1 MANNQANVVKYFRK
15 KLSDSGNSAYEAPTY
30 IGAEQR
36 FVSALR
42 NSVNNN
48 LEEQYLLGSDC
59 ETSIWQ
65 DEDKNYSMWKEYYV
79 KSANPKPEDKYG
91 SYRVES
97 VIYQGNYEN
106 SDYYFTNTKLMCTSS
121 DGSFNE
127 NVFILDNSNSDNVY
141 TFDDEKNQ
149 LRILPAG
156 MEIIRKDILK
166 FIDHEGKVVEIST
179 KVTTQGVEKDEN
191 ENIIKD
197 VISEQ
202 ITKND
207 VTV

>member
-15 KLSDSGNSAYEAPTY
+15 KLSDSGDSAYEAPTY

-36 FVSALR
+36 FVGALR

-65 DEDKNYSMWKEYYV
+65 DEDKNYTMWKEYYV
-79 KSANPKPEDKYG
+79 KSADPKPEDKYG

-106 SDYYFTNTKLMCTSS
+106 SDYYFTGSKLMCTSS
-121 DGSFNE
+121 DGSFSDNIF
-127 NVFILDNSNSDNVY
+127 VLDNSNSDNIY
-141 TFDDEKNQ
+141 SFDDDAAELK
-149 LRILPAG
+149 IIPAG
-156 MEIIRKDILK
+156 LEIIRQDVLK
-166 FIDHEGKVVEIST
+166 FIDSTGKEIEIST
-179 KVTTQGVEKDEN
+179 KITSQGVEKDEN
-191 ENIIKD
+191 ENIVKD
-197 VISEQ
+197 IISEQ
-202 ITKND
+202 ISKN
-207 VTV
+207 TTLN